1 MQALSESVLP
11 YCGLNMPWGMVKLQ
25 RSSYR
30 KMNLLLRIQPLY
42 VGIANDHFQILL
54 IKKRVYFV
62 PLIKMILFV
71 ESYKFTRCY
80 SLDTTASSE

>member
-1 MQALSESVLP
+1 MQALSELVLP
-11 YCGLNMPWGMVKLQ
+11 YCGVNMLWCMVKLQ

-54 IKKRVYFV
+54 IKKSIF
-62 PLIKMILFV
+62 
-71 ESYKFTRCY
+71 Y
-80 SLDTTASSE
+80 SLNKNDIICGILQIHEML